1 MNRNRHIQ
9 YRRSIYR
16 KRKIKTIIIS
26 TVVALLVLFVL
37 FMIIG
42 TALHAKTQKTPSEE
56 PEYTDDIIDNRPA
69 VTTAKTVG
77 AYALPLLEDGSKFSD
92 RLAGIQPNSNA
103 VCIALNN
110 AEGTLLFR
118 SDLAKSLPQLSIHDD
133 ASSLTGSVGSIEN
146 EGFYISGALYVTAF
160 SQENSLLR
168 DVELS
173 TWGAIA
179 CEALQ
184 NGVGDVLLVAPE
196 MSANDVGRICA
207 VADSIHS
214 NVERSVVGLLLPES
228 VLENENS
235 AALIKELSTHFN
247 YLTLDTSNY
256 KEGEDAVAYIEG
268 RVSSLQ
274 LELMYYKMRVRLPR
288 ASDSDTQKQ
297 YIDAVAKYNITSWLV
312 LP

>member
-42 TALHAKTQKTPSEE
+42 TALHAKTQKTPEE
-56 PEYTDDIIDNRPA
+56 ETEYTDDITGNLPEM
-69 VTTAKTVG
+69 TAAKAVG

-92 RLAGIQPNSNA
+92 RLAGIQPNANA
-103 VCIALNN
+103 VCISLNN
-110 AEGTLLFR
+110 DEGTLLFR
-118 SDLAKSLPQLSIHDD
+118 SELAQSLPQLSTSTD
-133 ASSLTGSVGSIEN
+133 ASSLTSSVGSIEDA
-146 EGFYISGALYVTAF
+146 GFYISGALYVTAF

-196 MSANDVGRICA
+196 MSAADVERICS

-214 NVERSVVGLLLPES
+214 NVERSVVGLLIPES
-228 VLENENS
+228 VIEDENS
-235 AALIKELSTHFN
+235 AALIKELSLHFN

-256 KEGEDAVAYIEG
+256 KEDEDVVAYIEG

-288 ASDSDTQKQ
+288 AADSDTQKQ
-297 YIDAVAKYNITSWLV
+297 
-312 LP
+312 